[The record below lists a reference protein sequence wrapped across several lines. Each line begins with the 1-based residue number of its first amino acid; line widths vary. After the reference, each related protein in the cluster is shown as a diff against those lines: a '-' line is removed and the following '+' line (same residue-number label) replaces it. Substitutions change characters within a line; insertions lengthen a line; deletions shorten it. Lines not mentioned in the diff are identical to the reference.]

1 MYSRW
6 WCRAILIRILDQ
18 LAWGIV
24 SSEGAS
30 GSSEII
36 FCLMSSGFCT
46 ARPDFSP
53 PAKKSWFSSSSF
65 PESRPLPEVKSP
77 KVANFLAGARRE
89 LDCCEVYADDEREG
103 AVSASSL
110 ESVPRRRP
118 PLASEFLFFLVSE
131 EFGNGSIEV
140 PLICLE
146 EWAGLEDCWKPFWRG
161 GYEGNDVEVVG
172 LGALFNC
179 QLTGQLPYVTV
190 A

>member
-1 MYSRW
+1 MRCTLGGGVGRFSFGSW
-6 WCRAILIRILDQ
+6 INWL
-18 LAWGIV
+18 
-24 SSEGAS
+24 GAS
-30 GSSEII
+30 SPPRVRAAPVKCDLRVSETSCWGGLALECALEDSPQFNSVNSYRIAFSRI

-118 PLASEFLFFLVSE
+118 PLASVSCRSSSSSWSAK
-131 EFGNGSIEV
+131 NS
-140 PLICLE
+140 
-146 EWAGLEDCWKPFWRG
+146 
-161 GYEGNDVEVVG
+161 
-172 LGALFNC
+172 
-179 QLTGQLPYVTV
+179 VT
-190 A
+190 AASRSH